1 MTLSGS
7 ILVLELSQQFICN
20 LLAGLFMSIF
30 LGGLSL
36 SNSGKTVAGGGSGFV
51 DPKDIVTEVDSVI
64 QIKFRKT
71 QQN

>member
-1 MTLSGS
+1 MYA
-7 ILVLELSQQFICN
+7 ICN
-20 LLAGLFMSIF
+20 LLAGLFLSIF

-64 QIKFRKT
+64 QIEFRKKNNKT
-71 QQN
+71 KIN